1 MTNAW
6 PTLAWWVDGNCLT
19 RLSDKVLN
27 RIIERIE
34 LKFVKKA
41 VTRGDKHTFLGM
53 KLRFPGN
60 GMVLINM
67 QDYIK

>member
-27 RIIERIE
+27 RIIERIR
-34 LKFVKKA
+34 LKFSKMA
-41 VTRGDKHTFLGM
+41 VDRGNTHTFLGI
-53 KLRFPGN
+53 KLSFPGD
-60 GMVLINM
+60 GTVRT
-67 QDYIK
+67 